1 MIHWRIPHLPTKAL
15 RALLWWTIIVA
26 VVVVAVVEL
35 AWMAQRVSDHRALR
49 AAEHGPPKVFSLPL
63 TGFKP

>member
-1 MIHWRIPHLPTKAL
+1 MIHWRIRHLSPKAL
-15 RALLWWTIIVA
+15 RALLWWT
-26 VVVVAVVEL
+26 VVVAVVLVAVMEL

-49 AAEHGPPKVFSLPL
+49 ANEHAPPKVLSLPL